1 MAIHAG
7 SDADLGEKLKA
18 DGSAHPNR
26 IRMYGEQFDL
36 TSNPT
41 QKKTLFAI
49 EAIPRKS
56 GRETAADSVG
66 MAKRISRRTPPSGPV
81 ACDTVLVNRA
91 AF

>member
-36 TSNPT
+36 TSNPI

-56 GRETAADSVG
+56 GRETAADSVV
-66 MAKRISRRTPPSGPV
+66 SRGNGQKDLSTNAAS
-81 ACDTVLVNRA
+81 RA
-91 AF
+91 RRLRYSSC